1 MLKQFCRAEAAGGE
15 IKLLYVSEA
24 IRRPGKSRAI
34 SVEGWGFGKAKGEMV
49 KQLLTVPSLP
59 KPLHP
64 DQYICTCSNGMSV
77 DHASAVAAPK
87 SDPVFLHVKAGI
99 TVIVTDTEGAWR
111 MADVDTGVINWINAD
126 LVTHIVP
133 RC

>member
-1 MLKQFCRAEAAGGE
+1 
-15 IKLLYVSEA
+15 
-24 IRRPGKSRAI
+24 
-34 SVEGWGFGKAKGEMV
+34 
-49 KQLLTVPSLP
+49 
-59 KPLHP
+59 
-64 DQYICTCSNGMSV
+64 MSV

-87 SDPVFLHVKAGI
+87 SDPVFLHVKAGM

-111 MADVDTGVINWINAD
+111 MADVIWVDTGVINWINAD